1 MKLEVRGEQKCKSMR
16 FENNLWDKVK
26 DEAIRLNMTQN
37 GLVRAILI
45 GYFEDK
51 TNNSNSEQE

>member
-16 FENNLWDKVK
+16 FENSLWDKVK
-26 DEAIRLNMTQN
+26 AEAIRLNMTQN

-51 TNNSNSEQE
+51 QNDENKE

>member
-1 MKLEVRGEQKCKSMR
+1 MKLEVKGEQKCKTMR
-16 FENNLWDKVK
+16 FEDNLWDKVK
-26 DEAIRLNMTQN
+26 AESIRLNMTQN

-51 TNNSNSEQE
+51 DRQNDND

>member
-1 MKLEVRGEQKCKSMR
+1 MKLEVKGEQKCKSMR

-26 DEAIRLNMTQN
+26 AEAIRLNMTQN

-51 TNNSNSEQE
+51 DRQNDND

>member
-26 DEAIRLNMTQN
+26 AEAVRLNMTQN

-51 TNNSNSEQE
+51 TNSSTEQE

>member
-1 MKLEVRGEQKCKSMR
+1 MR

-51 TNNSNSEQE
+51 TKSNND

>member
-26 DEAIRLNMTQN
+26 AEAIRLNMTQN

-51 TNNSNSEQE
+51 TNSNSEQE

>member
-1 MKLEVRGEQKCKSMR
+1 MKLEVKGEQKCKTMR
-16 FENNLWDKVK
+16 FEDNLWDKVK
-26 DEAIRLNMTQN
+26 AESVRLNMTQN

-51 TNNSNSEQE
+51 DRQNDND

>member
-1 MKLEVRGEQKCKSMR
+1 MKLEVKGEQKCKSMR

-26 DEAIRLNMTQN
+26 AEAIRLNMTQN

-51 TNNSNSEQE
+51 TNSNSEQE

>member
-1 MKLEVRGEQKCKSMR
+1 MKLEVKGEQKCKSMR

-26 DEAIRLNMTQN
+26 AEAIRLNMTQN

-51 TNNSNSEQE
+51 DHQNDEN

>member
-1 MKLEVRGEQKCKSMR
+1 MKLEVKGEQKCKSMR
-16 FENNLWDKVK
+16 FEDNLWDKVK
-26 DEAIRLNMTQN
+26 AEAIRLNMTQN

-51 TNNSNSEQE
+51 QDNEN

>member
-1 MKLEVRGEQKCKSMR
+1 MKLEVKGEQKCKSMR

-26 DEAIRLNMTQN
+26 AEAVRLNMTQN

-51 TNNSNSEQE
+51 DRQNDND